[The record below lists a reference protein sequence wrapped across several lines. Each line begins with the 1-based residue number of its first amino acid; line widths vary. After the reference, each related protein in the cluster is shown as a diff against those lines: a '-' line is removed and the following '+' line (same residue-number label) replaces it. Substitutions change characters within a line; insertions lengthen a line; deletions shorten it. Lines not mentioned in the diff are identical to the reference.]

1 MDGLGSFRVWE
12 VIRQDLP
19 WRPLDWA
26 VLPVGCGCWRGAPP
40 LTVTAPVSV
49 CALPSRR
56 GSSPLTPL
64 PSLCLLFSGNC
75 PPVGESQSPSGQP
88 SAPAPPP
95 RLNPSA
101 SSPHFFKYL
110 RHNPSGEQS
119 GSAVP
124 KRWAAGVA
132 RRSPQDGHEPGS
144 PVPLAS
150 AAHPAQHL
158 PPFQPLPDWH
168 PS

>member
-1 MDGLGSFRVWE
+1 MASSGLSCSASGVRV
-12 VIRQDLP
+12 LK
-19 WRPLDWA
+19 
-26 VLPVGCGCWRGAPP
+26 RGAP
-40 LTVTAPVSV
+40 THRDSSVSV
-49 CALPSRR
+49 CALPFRR
-56 GSSPLTPL
+56 GSCPLTPL

-110 RHNPSGEQS
+110 RPNPSGEQS

-124 KRWAAGVA
+124 KR
-132 RRSPQDGHEPGS
+132 
-144 PVPLAS
+144 
-150 AAHPAQHL
+150 
-158 PPFQPLPDWH
+158 
-168 PS
+168 